1 MLFEKFCIT
10 TRTRKDSFLQAV
22 FFVLSVSLSPKTAKD
37 PMPHRNVSGM
47 GFLHR
52 GGIWCLSMLYL
63 TRSSNQWFCHS
74 RWWVIPGTEDM
85 TEAYHDY
92 AFHWKW
98 FFIGLVSRLLL
109 SAVCGGITVL
119 LGR

>member
-1 MLFEKFCIT
+1 
-10 TRTRKDSFLQAV
+10 
-22 FFVLSVSLSPKTAKD
+22 
-37 PMPHRNVSGM
+37 MPYRNVSGM

-52 GGIWCLSMLYL
+52 GGIWCLSMLCL

-85 TEAYHDY
+85 TEVYHDY

-98 FFIGLVSRLLL
+98 FFIGLVSSLLL

>member
-1 MLFEKFCIT
+1 
-10 TRTRKDSFLQAV
+10 
-22 FFVLSVSLSPKTAKD
+22 
-37 PMPHRNVSGM
+37 MPHRNVSGM

-52 GGIWCLSMLYL
+52 GGIWYLSMLYL

-98 FFIGLVSRLLL
+98 FFIGLVSSLLL

>member
-1 MLFEKFCIT
+1 
-10 TRTRKDSFLQAV
+10 
-22 FFVLSVSLSPKTAKD
+22 
-37 PMPHRNVSGM
+37 
-47 GFLHR
+47 
-52 GGIWCLSMLYL
+52 MLYL
-63 TRSSNQWFCHS
+63 TRSSNQWFCRS

-98 FFIGLVSRLLL
+98 FFIGLVSSLLL